1 MGRVMTLLAVGIKL
15 VVIKFAL
22 GEETE
27 ITAMTLFV
35 YKRIKI
41 HYLEMVVDKK

>member
-15 VVIKFAL
+15 VVITFAL

-27 ITAMTLFV
+27 IPSRTLV
-35 YKRIKI
+35 YKRIKT
-41 HYLEMVVDKK
+41 HYLKMVVDKK